1 MTPRPAERTTVR
13 VLPRILAA
21 ALLAAACSDSV
32 GPERAPA
39 PPLFSFSAG
48 GIALDQQNSAMG
60 QPGRRFVKGFNPTN
74 PQNGDAIVV
83 TLFWVG
89 QTNIVDSVTDHLVNN
104 AFTKVGNTYNL
115 VGYVTAGGISMA
127 TFVATSV
134 QNIPLAN
141 PNGEDVLAIVAD
153 LHDSVPDGGL
163 WMSSWRGVEDVYAQ
177 ALGAT
182 HPSASGAGAAPTPA
196 HPGTVTTVNSGALI
210 YGVTMARPPAG
221 VDPPAGFTRIAPFE
235 NIGDATLKADARYS
249 VRASPGSVDP
259 QWTWLF
265 DQANPGTWLATGLV
279 LNASTS
285 TTNQYPVAS
294 FTSSCSGMTC
304 SFSSTSTD
312 PDGTIATYSWSF
324 DDGAPMVTTPNATHT
339 YGPSGT
345 FIVSLTGRDNQGAT
359 NSIQHTVTVP
369 GGANQPPV
377 ANFTSSCPTLTCSFT
392 STSSDPDGSIAGYS
406 WSFGDGSPVVTTQ
419 NPSHTYGAGG
429 TYTVTLTVTDNQ
441 GGTNSHS
448 QGVTVTAGNQGPVAA
463 FNQSCSGLDCTFT
476 DRSTDPDGTL
486 VAWNWTS
493 SAGATSTEQ
502 NPPTSTYAQPG
513 TYTVTLAVTD
523 NVGATNSTQQNVTVG
538 AANQPP
544 VVGFTPSCSALTCT
558 FTSTSSDPDGSIAGY
573 SWNFGDGSP
582 AVTTQNASH
591 TYAAGG
597 SYTVTLQ
604 VTDNQGATNSS
615 SQSVTVTAA
624 NQPPLASFTNSCN
637 GLTCTFTSTSSDPD
651 GSIAGYSWNFGDG
664 SPEVTTQNA
673 SHTYAAG
680 GSYTVQLTVTDNQGA
695 ANSTSH
701 TVGVT
706 PPNQPPV
713 ASFTRSCNGLTCS
726 LTSTSSDPD
735 GTIASYSWNFGDGTP
750 ASTVQ
755 NPSHTYGAGGSYT
768 VTLRVTD
775 NQGAQSAL
783 ASQTFT
789 VTPPNQPPV
798 ASFTRSCNGLTCTF
812 TSTSSDPDGTVAAYS
827 WNFGDGTPI
836 STLQNP
842 SHTYAAGGSYTV
854 TLQVTDNQGAQSA
867 QPTNTLTVTPPNQP
881 PVASFTK
888 SCNGLTCSFTS
899 TSSDPDGSIA
909 SYSWNFGDGT
919 PVSTLQ
925 NPSHTYGAGGSYTVT
940 LRVTDNQGAQSALAS
955 QTFTVTPPNQ
965 PPVASFTRSCNG
977 LTCTFTSTSSD
988 PDGTVAAYSWNFGD
1002 GSPVSTLQNPSHTYG
1017 AGGSYTVT
1025 LRVTDNQGA
1034 QSALA
1039 SQTFKITPPNQP
1051 PVASFT

>member
-221 VDPPAGFTRIAPFE
+221 VDPPAGFTRIDPFE

-279 LNASTS
+279 LNAATS

-304 SFSSTSTD
+304 SLSSTSTD

-324 DDGAPMVTTPNATHT
+324 GDGAPMVSTHNATHT
-339 YGPSGT
+339 YGRSGT
-345 FIVSLTGRDNQGAT
+345 FIVSLTVRDNQGAT
-359 NSIQHTVTVP
+359 HSVQHSVTVP
-369 GGANQPPV
+369 GGSNQPPV

-406 WSFGDGSPVVTTQ
+406 WNFGDGSPVVTTQ

-429 TYTVTLTVTDNQ
+429 NYTVTLTVTDNLGATNARSQSVTVAAANQPPVANFTSSCTALTCNFTSTSTDPDGTIAGYSWNFGDGSPVVTTQNPSHTYGAGGSYTVTLTVADNQ
-441 GGTNSHS
+441 GATNSHS
-448 QGVTVTAGNQGPVAA
+448 QGVTVTAGNQAPVAA

-493 SAGATSTEQ
+493 SDGATSTEQ
-502 NPPTSTYAQPG
+502 NPPTYTYAQPG

-538 AANQPP
+538 SANQPP
-544 VVGFTPSCSALTCT
+544 VAGFTPSCSALTCT

-591 TYAAGG
+591 TYATGG

-604 VTDNQGATNSS
+604 VTDNLGASNSS
-615 SQSVTVTAA
+615 SQSVTVT
-624 NQPPLASFTNSCN
+624 
-637 GLTCTFTSTSSDPD
+637 
-651 GSIAGYSWNFGDG
+651 
-664 SPEVTTQNA
+664 
-673 SHTYAAG
+673 
-680 GSYTVQLTVTDNQGA
+680 
-695 ANSTSH
+695 
-701 TVGVT
+701 

-713 ASFTRSCNGLTCS
+713 S
-726 LTSTSSDPD
+726 
-735 GTIASYSWNFGDGTP
+735 
-750 ASTVQ
+750 
-755 NPSHTYGAGGSYT
+755 
-768 VTLRVTD
+768 
-775 NQGAQSAL
+775 
-783 ASQTFT
+783 
-789 VTPPNQPPV
+789 
-798 ASFTRSCNGLTCTF
+798 
-812 TSTSSDPDGTVAAYS
+812 
-827 WNFGDGTPI
+827 
-836 STLQNP
+836 
-842 SHTYAAGGSYTV
+842 
-854 TLQVTDNQGAQSA
+854 
-867 QPTNTLTVTPPNQP
+867 
-881 PVASFTK
+881 SFTK

-899 TSSDPDGSIA
+899 TSSDPDCSIA
-909 SYSWNFGDGT
+909 SYRWT
-919 PVSTLQ
+919 
-925 NPSHTYGAGGSYTVT
+925 
-940 LRVTDNQGAQSALAS
+940 
-955 QTFTVTPPNQ
+955 
-965 PPVASFTRSCNG
+965 
-977 LTCTFTSTSSD
+977 
-988 PDGTVAAYSWNFGD
+988 FGD
-1002 GSPVSTLQNPSHTYG
+1002 GSPAVTTQNASHTYA
-1017 AGGSYTVT
+1017 AGGTYTVT
-1025 LRVTDNQGA
+1025 LQVTDNLGA
-1034 QSALA
+1034 SN
-1039 SQTFKITPPNQP
+1039 SRSEEHTVTGPNSP
-1051 PVASFT
+1051 PVVNAGPDATAVTGLLYSFNWSFSDANHNGPWHYTINWGDGSTSSGNVSSEGTFSAGHTYVILLPRSFTIKVTVTDAAGASGSDSKVVSVLLL